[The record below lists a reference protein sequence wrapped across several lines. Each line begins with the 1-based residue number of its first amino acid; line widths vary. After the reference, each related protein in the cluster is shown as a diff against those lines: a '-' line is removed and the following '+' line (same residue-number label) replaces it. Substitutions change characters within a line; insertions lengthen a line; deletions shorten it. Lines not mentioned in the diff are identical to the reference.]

1 MSVMTREESN
11 RGLWVAFN
19 NLNILIKV
27 DEMRTK
33 YYKRSFYFIVILMV
47 IMSVILFSVHNE
59 QTGTDSKEHPYVQ
72 SNSGHEVK
80 IGVLAHLGVE
90 QCMKLWGATA
100 EYLNDKIPHH
110 EFSIFP
116 LAYDEIY
123 DSVGKREVDFVLVN
137 PSIYVELEVEYGVSR
152 LITMKS
158 QLLGEEVVHF
168 GGVIFTSGKNTAI
181 NSLEDIKGKS
191 FVAVDKEAFGG
202 WQMQWKEFLD
212 HGIDPYK
219 DFAKIDFT
227 GTQDTTVYSV
237 LNGEYDAGAVRTG
250 ILEQM
255 AREGKINI
263 SDIKIINRCSDC
275 GFPFLHSTQIYPE
288 WPVARLTHVDDDL
301 AHEVALAMM
310 QMRPEDRA
318 AKMAN
323 IAGWTVPQNYI
334 GLGNTL
340 KALRIRPYEN
350 YGQIT
355 IKDIIIQYKWS
366 LLILNIGIVLAAFFM
381 LHLLLLKEEL
391 RHSLALSREMEKKAE
406 DASAAKGDF
415 LAHMSH
421 EIRTPM
427 NAIIGLSQLM
437 ENTDLSSKQRDYVR
451 KIISSAKHLLGLIN
465 DILDYSKIEAK
476 EMDLEEQ
483 PFDLNEILHNLSNI
497 FSLKAEE
504 KGLEF
509 LFDVE
514 ATMPHQLIGDQL
526 RLSQVIV
533 NLTNNAMKF
542 TEKGHII
549 LSIRSEKLDS
559 ERLRLKVE
567 VRDTG
572 IGMTQE
578 QMDKLFKP
586 FSQADSSV
594 SRQFGGTGL
603 GLTIS
608 KQLVEMM
615 GGMISVASEPGRGSS
630 FCFDVVMNYDDQHPN
645 ASIPSPELHG
655 LKVLVVDDN
664 ETARDIIRNMLE
676 SFRFTVYE
684 AASGDETLRMIE
696 SRQIEPQLI
705 VLDYMMPGMNG
716 LDTIRR
722 LRESRASVK
731 VPEIMMLSAFAKEAV
746 KLDAKHL
753 GVEKFLDKPVNPSYL
768 FDTIMEIFGLQ
779 SQRMSDVAKAE
790 ARVDIGCI
798 QGAEIILAE
807 DNEINQ
813 QVACELLTQ
822 AGLVVTIANNGLEV
836 LELLE
841 SSDEHRYELIL
852 MDIQMPIMDGRT
864 ATMKIRR
871 MDNPYRDI
879 PIVAMTAHAIS
890 TEIEKNLASGMN
902 DQVNK
907 PIEIGNLF
915 AALIKHIPPKAVGK
929 KQVFIQD
936 LLGSGEMSGVSIQ
949 ISGIAVAE
957 GMKRVLNDEQM
968 YIDLLRSFCRLYSDA
983 MDQIASNSE
992 SGRLDVNERLVHTIK
1007 GNSGT
1012 LGAKELYLSAGKLE
1026 EGFRNR
1032 TASDSDIANFSRD
1045 LDAVLNGIQGFL
1057 SSYRPPKEETIS
1069 SDSGQL
1075 EKEIRT
1081 LHQQLQAYNSE
1092 AIDTVDMIVKMSPE
1106 EEKEKWRGIRTLV
1119 DDLEF
1124 DSALRQL
1131 ASTS

>member
-1 MSVMTREESN
+1 
-11 RGLWVAFN
+11 
-19 NLNILIKV
+19 
-27 DEMRTK
+27 MRKKNYK
-33 YYKRSFYFIVILMV
+33 YVSWFIVILMA
-47 IMSVILFSVHNE
+47 ILSVLLFSVHE
-59 QTGTDSKEHPYVQ
+59 ESASTDSKQHPYVQ
-72 SNSGHEVK
+72 PKSGHEVK
-80 IGVLAHLGVE
+80 IGVLANLGHE
-90 QCMKLWGATA
+90 QCMDLWGATA

-110 EFSIFP
+110 AFAIVP
-116 LAYDEIY
+116 LVFDEIN
-123 DSVGKREVDFVLVN
+123 DSVEKKKIDFVLAN
-137 PSIYVELEVEYGVSR
+137 PSIYVELEVKYGVSR
-152 LITMKS
+152 LLTLKN
-158 QLLGEEVVHF
+158 QLLGKEIIHF
-168 GGVIFTSGKNTAI
+168 GGVIFTSNKNTTI
-181 NSLEDIKGKS
+181 NTLKDIKGKS
-191 FVAVDKEAFGG
+191 FVAVDKESFGG

-212 HGIDPYK
+212 HGIDPCK
-219 DFAKIDFT
+219 DFTKLDFA
-227 GTQDTTVYSV
+227 GTQDQTVYSV
-237 LNGEYDAGAVRTG
+237 LNGEYDAGATRTG

-288 WPVARLTHVDDDL
+288 WPIARLTHVDDAL

-318 AKMAN
+318 AKEAK

-334 GLGNTL
+334 GLSNTL
-340 KALRIRPYEN
+340 KILRIRPYEN

-355 IKDIIIQYKWS
+355 IKDIMIQYKWS
-366 LLILNIGIVLAAFFM
+366 LLVLNIGIIMAVFFM
-381 LHLLLLKEEL
+381 LRLLSLRGEL
-391 RHSLALSREMEKKAE
+391 QHALAASKEMEQNAE
-406 DASAAKGDF
+406 NANAAKGEF

-437 ENTDLSSKQRDYVR
+437 ANTDLSSKQKDYVK

-514 ATMPHQLIGDQL
+514 ALMPHRLIGDQL

-549 LSIRSEKLDS
+549 LSIRSEELDFK
-559 ERLRLKVE
+559 RLKLSFE

-586 FSQADSSV
+586 FSQADSSI

-608 KQLVEMM
+608 KRLVEMM
-615 GGMISVASEPGRGSS
+615 GGTISVASEPGKGSS
-630 FCFDVVMNYDDQHPN
+630 FCFDVVMNYDDQQRN
-645 ASIPSPELHG
+645 ALAESVELRG
-655 LKVLVVDDN
+655 LKVLIVDDN
-664 ETARDIIRNMLE
+664 ETARDILRNMLE

-684 AASGDETLRMIE
+684 AASGDEALCMLNSE
-696 SRQIEPQLI
+696 QVVPQLI

-716 LDTIRR
+716 LDTIKSFRKSGAAAR
-722 LRESRASVK
+722 I
-731 VPEIMMLSAFAKEAV
+731 PEIMMLSAFAKEDV

-768 FDTIMEIFGLQ
+768 FDTIMEIFGFQ
-779 SQRMSDVAKAE
+779 GQRSGAFAKAD
-790 ARVDIGCI
+790 ALVDIGCI

-813 QVACELLTQ
+813 QVAYELLTQ
-822 AGLVVTIANNGLEV
+822 AGLSVTIANNGLEV

-841 SSDEHRYELIL
+841 SSDEHHYELIL
-852 MDIQMPIMDGRT
+852 MDIQMPVMDGRT
-864 ATMKIRR
+864 ATMKIRG

-907 PIEIGNLF
+907 PIEIENLF
-915 AALIKHIPPKAVGK
+915 AALIKYIPPKAIGGE
-929 KQVFIQD
+929 QLFLQD
-936 LLGSGEMSGVSIQ
+936 LVQTKTTSGTSIR
-949 ISGIAVAE
+949 IAGINVEE

-1032 TASDSDIANFSRD
+1032 TASDTDIADFSRD

-1081 LHQQLQAYNSE
+1081 LHQQLQAYNSTF
-1092 AIDTVDMIVKMSPE
+1092 AGP
-1106 EEKEKWRGIRTLV
+1106 
-1119 DDLEF
+1119 
-1124 DSALRQL
+1124 
-1131 ASTS
+1131 

>member
-1 MSVMTREESN
+1 MS
-11 RGLWVAFN
+11 
-19 NLNILIKV
+19 
-27 DEMRTK
+27 TK
-33 YYKRSFYFIVILMV
+33 NYKYGFCSIVFLMV
-47 IMSVILFSVHNE
+47 LLSVLLFSVHHE
-59 QTGTDSKEHPYVQ
+59 SASTDSKQHPYVQ
-72 SNSGHEVK
+72 TKSGREVK
-80 IGVLAHLGVE
+80 IGVLANLGYE
-90 QCMKLWGATA
+90 QCMELWGATA

-110 EFSIFP
+110 EFFIVP
-116 LAYDEIY
+116 LAFDEINE
-123 DSVGKREVDFVLVN
+123 SVERREVDFVLVN
-137 PSIYVELEVEYGVSR
+137 PSIYIELEVKYGVSR
-152 LITMKS
+152 LLTLKN
-158 QLLGEEVVHF
+158 QLLGEEMIHF
-168 GGVIFTSGKNTAI
+168 GGAIFARAENTEV
-181 NSLEDIKGKS
+181 NTLEDIKGKS
-191 FVAVDKEAFGG
+191 FVAVDKESFGG

-219 DFAKIDFT
+219 DFTKVDFA
-227 GTQDTTVYSV
+227 GTQDQTVFRV
-237 LNGEYDAGAVRTG
+237 LNGEYDAGAARTG

-255 AREGKINI
+255 AEEGKIII
-263 SDIKIINRCSDC
+263 SDIKIINRCTGC

-288 WPVARLTHVDDDL
+288 WPVARLTHVDGDL

-310 QMRPEDRA
+310 EMKPDDRA

-323 IAGWTVPQNYI
+323 IAGWTVPQNYV
-334 GLGNTL
+334 GLNNTL

-355 IKDIIIQYKWS
+355 VKDIIIQYKWF

-381 LHLLLLKEEL
+381 LRLLSLREEL
-391 RHSLALSREMEKKAE
+391 RHALALSKEMEKKAE
-406 DASAAKGDF
+406 DANAAKGDF

-465 DILDYSKIEAK
+465 DILDYSKIEAR
-476 EMDLEEQ
+476 EMDLDNR
-483 PFDLNEILHNLSNI
+483 PFDLNEILHNLSNL

-514 ATMPHQLIGDQL
+514 TTTPHQLVGDQL

-549 LSIRSEKLDS
+549 FSIRSEELDS
-559 ERLRLKVE
+559 ERLRLKLE

-572 IGMTQE
+572 IGMTQA

-615 GGMISVASEPGRGSS
+615 GGKISVTSEPGRGSS
-630 FCFDVVMNYDDQHPN
+630 FCFDVVMNYDDQHRN
-645 ASIPSPELHG
+645 ALTLAPELQG

-664 ETARDIIRNMLE
+664 EAARDIIRNMLE

-684 AASGDETLRMIE
+684 ATSGDEALRMIE

-716 LDTIRR
+716 LDTVKS
-722 LRESRASVK
+722 LRKSGVALSI
-731 VPEIMMLSAFAKEAV
+731 PEIMMLSAFAKEDV

-779 SQRMSDVAKAE
+779 SRRTGTFVKADKLVDV
-790 ARVDIGCI
+790 GCI

-813 QVACELLTQ
+813 QVAYELLTH
-822 AGLVVTIANNGLEV
+822 AGLTVTIANNGLEV

-841 SSDEHRYELIL
+841 SSDEHRYDLIL
-852 MDIQMPIMDGRT
+852 MDVQMPVMDGRT

-890 TEIEKNLASGMN
+890 TEIEKNLACGMD

-907 PIEIGNLF
+907 PIEISNLF
-915 AALIKHIPPKAVGK
+915 KALVKYIPPKAAESG
-929 KQVFIQD
+929 QLFLQD
-936 LLGSGEMSGVSIQ
+936 LVGAGETSGAAIQ
-949 ISGIAVAE
+949 IAGIDVAD
-957 GMKRVLNDEQM
+957 GMNRILNDEKM
-968 YIDLLRSFCRLYSDA
+968 YVDLLRSFCDHYSDA
-983 MDQIASNSE
+983 MNEISSNSE
-992 SGRLDVNERLVHTIK
+992 AGRLDVNERLVHTIK

-1032 TASDSDIANFSRD
+1032 TVSDSDIADFSRD
-1045 LDAVLNGIQGFL
+1045 LDVVLNGIQDFL
-1057 SSYRPPKEETIS
+1057 SGYRPPEEKSI
-1069 SDSGQL
+1069 DLDPEQL
-1075 EKEIRT
+1075 KKAIRT
-1081 LHQQLQAYNSE
+1081 LHQQLRSYNSD
-1092 AIDTVDMIVKMSPE
+1092 ALDTVDLIVRMNPD
-1106 EEKEKWRGIRTLV
+1106 EEKAKWRDIRALV
-1119 DDLEF
+1119 DDLQF
-1124 DSALRQL
+1124 DSALQQL
-1131 ASTS
+1131 VLTTESMGLALEEMS